1 MESRYY
7 GNNFALFLQFLHCKI
22 MEKEKLYYPEKMCA
36 NGKNL
41 CSIYKCKCALAFL
54 GRRVSGQMVRVIKRP
69 TSIEERRRKCVE
81 NGGRRRKRDKSL
93 TMTTSRSWHSSDAV
107 FRYLC
112 RCQPDIHADI
122 QRRTRE
128 ARSIREKLIFI
139 VFEEWLENCPKKSHN
154 I

>member
-1 MESRYY
+1 
-7 GNNFALFLQFLHCKI
+7 
-22 MEKEKLYYPEKMCA
+22 MCI
-36 NGKNL
+36 GI
-41 CSIYKCKCALAFL
+41 S
-54 GRRVSGQMVRVIKRP
+54 RRVSGQMVRVIKRP

-139 VFEEWLENCPKKSHN
+139 VFEEWLFRKLSQKIAQYLGYIAKHATNVS
-154 I
+154 ID

>member
-1 MESRYY
+1 
-7 GNNFALFLQFLHCKI
+7 

-128 ARSIREKLIFI
+128 ARSIREKIDLYRF
-139 VFEEWLENCPKKSHN
+139 
-154 I
+154 